1 MREPQ
6 ADRTHKP
13 TNTQQTSNMNTPPAP
28 QLKPPALIIA
38 VLASATLAMHAQ
50 SWVTVEAIF
59 DLGSDSRITGLL
71 VNPFPSQPW
80 PPGLFLSAWTLDT
93 GHSAVSLDT
102 EQEPAVMGG
111 IVDSFPLANRRLL
124 RDGNK
129 LLAAGDTLSNANSA
143 WHVRSSDDG
152 GETWVS
158 LMHDWQLAVGI
169 AANASGLALD
179 AAGGIYVCG
188 RAADARGRYHPVIR
202 RGQDAGITW
211 TTVLDGSKGAN
222 FDNVSDIQYV
232 PGLPGKP
239 GGIFAAGRIG
249 NAWTVW
255 RSRDGGATWPVVF
268 SWTYGKNIAEARAIA
283 TDAQGSVY
291 VGGMANRAN
300 GPRNWYV
307 FASFDS
313 GATWQD
319 LGCPLLAGT
328 DCILADLQVD
338 TAGQQLWVVG
348 SQGQFNWRMQRWTT
362 AGWTEPIYPY
372 LGRWSRA
379 TGVAVDDTTETYYVA
394 GQIHDASGQS
404 HGTVLEIR

>member
-1 MREPQ
+1 
-6 ADRTHKP
+6 
-13 TNTQQTSNMNTPPAP
+13 MNTTQDYSLTNPRPAMGM
-28 QLKPPALIIA
+28 LLALAIPLVAAPRAI
-38 VLASATLAMHAQ
+38 HAQ
-50 SWVTVEAIF
+50 VVNEIF
-59 DLGSDSRITGLL
+59 DLGPDSKGIGL
-71 VNPFPSQPW
+71 VMNPSPYQPW
-80 PPGLFLSAWTLDT
+80 PSGLFLASWTASAGHVTL
-93 GHSAVSLDT
+93 SLDLDRD
-102 EQEPAVMGG
+102 PVVVAG
-111 IVDSFPLANRRLL
+111 IVDSFPLANRTLL
-124 RDGNK
+124 ASGNVV
-129 LLAAGDTLSNANSA
+129 LAAGDTVPSGTSA
-143 WHVRSSDDG
+143 WYVRGSGDRG
-152 GETWVS
+152 ATWVS
-158 LMHDWQLAVGI
+158 VMLDWQLATGK
-169 AANASGLALD
+169 AANACGLAVD

-202 RGQDAGITW
+202 RSQDAGITW
-211 TTVLDGSKGAN
+211 ATVLDGSKGGN
-222 FDNVSDIQYV
+222 FDIVSDMQYV
-232 PGLPGKP
+232 SGLPGKP
-239 GGIFAAGRIG
+239 GGVFAAGRVG

-255 RSRDGGATWPVVF
+255 RSRDGGLTWPAVH

-348 SQGQFNWRMQRWTT
+348 SQGQFDWRMQRWTP
-362 AGWTEPIYPY
+362 AGWTEPHYPY
-372 LGRWSRA
+372 LGQWSRA
-379 TGVAVDDTTETYYVA
+379 TSIAVDETRGIYYVT
-394 GQIHDASGQS
+394 GQIQDALGQS